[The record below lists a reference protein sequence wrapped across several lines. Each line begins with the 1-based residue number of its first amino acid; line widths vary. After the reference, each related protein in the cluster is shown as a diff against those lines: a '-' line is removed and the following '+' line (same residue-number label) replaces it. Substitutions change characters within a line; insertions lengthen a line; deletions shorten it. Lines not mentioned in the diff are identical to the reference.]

1 MMELSSIGRYQLLR
15 VIGKGGM
22 GLVYLARDPILQRLV
37 AIKVLSPHLS
47 SDETVIARFINEARI
62 AASLQHPNIVTVY
75 EAGQDGNFVFMAME
89 YVEGQDLA
97 SLIRQKG
104 KLHPDEAIAIL
115 KAVASALDYAHQ
127 KGVIHRDVKPS
138 NVLISNDGVVKLMD
152 FGIAR
157 VVGGERH
164 TKTGV
169 LVGTP
174 EYMAPELWE
183 GKDADKMADLY
194 SLGVMAYEMLTGEVP
209 FTGATPVAIGY
220 KHVHEEVPIERLEG
234 VVGKAAIE
242 AIKLAMAKKPERR
255 FANCMAF
262 VLAMEGGM
270 EFSEREKQV
279 MTVISGQ
286 RRVEEAEFL
295 GNIQTIFKPSTAPS
309 LLKSEEISFQLI
321 TTLKGH
327 GSLVSSVAFSPNG
340 KFLVSGSRDKT
351 VKVWEVESWLEI
363 TTLWGHESTVW
374 SVAFSPDGRFLAS
387 GSWDTTVKVW
397 EVRGWQEVTT
407 LRGHK
412 DWVFS
417 VAFSPDGKFLAS
429 GSGDKMIK
437 VWDVERWQ
445 EVTTLK
451 GHKDWVFSVAF
462 SPDGKFLASGS
473 KDKTVKVWEVG
484 SWQGIVTLKG
494 HELWVRSVTFGLDG
508 KFLVSGSWDKTVK
521 VWEVGIW
528 NEIATLWGHEGE
540 VSSVTFNPDGKFLA
554 SGSGDKTVKVWKV
567 GSWREV
573 ATLKGHRSWV
583 HSVAFSPNGKFLV
596 SSGEDNAVKVWKV
609 S

>member
-209 FTGATPVAIGY
+209 FTGDTPIAIGY
-220 KHVHEEVPIERLEG
+220 KHVHSEIPRSGLGGMVDEVLK
-234 VVGKAAIE
+234 V
-242 AIKLAMAKKPERR
+242 AMAKEKEKRFQSGMAMVMALEQALMERGEGRERESIAVTEAEKFKVLEEQVAMQPTSLKPVSMQLTITQPRGRR
-255 FANCMAF
+255 KVATW
-262 VLAMEGGM
+262 VLATTIIVLSLVGISWKPIQEAREKARQAECLSNLRYLGMGVMQYCVDYDERMPLAYNWADAISPYIRNRRLYQCPSREGLEIGYAYNRYLNGISMEKISRVIETVCLFESNLGGSNPSDYGESWIEGGVHSGGNFVSFVDGHVKWYSWTQKQFLQISPILSQSSNLPTFSHKYEHEHDLPSISVSEESEH
-270 EFSEREKQV
+270 EFHRMMYGEPDGNWF
-279 MTVISGQ
+279 VIG
-286 RRVEEAEFL
+286 
-295 GNIQTIFKPSTAPS
+295 GTY
-309 LLKSEEISFQLI
+309 LKSEKSKAEAKAQKLREAGFWGAQVLD
-321 TTLKGH
+321 
-327 GSLVSSVAFSPNG
+327 SSQFPRLRPNFWIVVVVRF
-340 KFLVSGSRDKT
+340 KNRDD
-351 VKVWEVESWLEI
+351 
-363 TTLWGHESTVW
+363 
-374 SVAFSPDGRFLAS
+374 A
-387 GSWDTTVKVW
+387 
-397 EVRGWQEVTT
+397 
-407 LRGHK
+407 
-412 DWVFS
+412 
-417 VAFSPDGKFLAS
+417 
-429 GSGDKMIK
+429 IK
-437 VWDVERWQ
+437 VMNE
-445 EVTTLK
+445 LK
-451 GHKDWVFSVAF
+451 SKGFDAYIRLAF
-462 SPDGKFLASGS
+462 
-473 KDKTVKVWEVG
+473 
-484 SWQGIVTLKG
+484 
-494 HELWVRSVTFGLDG
+494 
-508 KFLVSGSWDKTVK
+508 
-521 VWEVGIW
+521 
-528 NEIATLWGHEGE
+528 
-540 VSSVTFNPDGKFLA
+540 
-554 SGSGDKTVKVWKV
+554 
-567 GSWREV
+567 
-573 ATLKGHRSWV
+573 
-583 HSVAFSPNGKFLV
+583 
-596 SSGEDNAVKVWKV
+596 
-609 S
+609 